1 MEAPRWLRLFVR
13 ARASNLLLL
22 AAVIGF
28 SAVKAN

>member
-22 AAVIGF
+22 AAVIGLLGGQG
-28 SAVKAN
+28 